1 MAIEQGLG
9 AGGPPEELFMEA
21 AIEDTTRMQEVPELP
36 ATPGITEFDDG
47 SAIIGEYEEES
58 EPLEEIPFDGNLA
71 DSVDED
77 ILMSISSDLVGSIED
92 DFSARQDW
100 EDTYKKGLEFL
111 GMKTEERSEPFEGSS
126 GVIHP
131 LLAES
136 VTQFQAQAYRELL
149 PSTGPVRTQVV
160 GAQNEVLVRQSERV
174 KDYMNYM
181 ITYEMEEYDPEM
193 DQMLFYL
200 PVIGSTFKK
209 VYFDPLKGR
218 AVSRFIAAEDVI
230 VPYGASDLVSS
241 PRITHRLTMDSN
253 DIRKLQLVGF
263 YKDIDLPDLS
273 SYGEASMGEI
283 EESIDDI
290 QGVHPSGQSEEVTL
304 YEVHTSLD
312 IEGFE
317 DIGADGEPTGLRL
330 PYIVTIVA
338 DSGDVLSVRRNYDP
352 MDPMKRAKQYFV
364 HYKFLP
370 GLGFYGL
377 GLTHMIG
384 GLAQASTSILR
395 QLIDAGTLSNLPA
408 GFKAR
413 GARIRD
419 EDSPLQPGEFRD
431 IDVVGGT
438 LQGSLMPLPF
448 KEPSQTLYNLLG
460 TLVDAGR
467 RFASMA
473 DMKVGEM
480 SGDTPVGTTMAIM
493 ERGTKVMSAIHKR
506 LHYAQKI
513 EFKLLS
519 KIFAETVQ
527 SYPYAADMQQ
537 GPEIFGQDFDARV
550 DVLPVSDPNIFSM
563 SQRIA
568 LAQTEL
574 QMVQSNPEIHG
585 GPQGL
590 YQAYRK
596 MYEALGVTNID
607 GILPPPPP
615 PAPPV
620 NPSKEN
626 QNALMGAPLQ
636 AFPPQDHEAHIE
648 AHMAVMSTPAMQLNQ
663 QAIMA
668 LQGHIQEH
676 IGLLAEAQAQQEVM
690 SQIPPEQMQMIQQQ
704 AQMMQQQ
711 GQMGGPQGQQG
722 QAPDPMEQFKPQI
735 DSLAAQI
742 IADLTEELV
751 QAVTPPEQSD
761 PLVDIRNQELQLKA
775 ADLQRK
781 EAEFEAK
788 QEFEREK
795 ERNDVLTS
803 QQRIDVSEAAL
814 ADKTRIAENRIQTQR
829 DIAALNS
836 NTRNQ

>member
-1 MAIEQGLG
+1 MAVERGLG
-9 AGGPPEELFMEA
+9 SGGLPEAPMIPE
-21 AIEDTTRMQEVPELP
+21 QEMLQNVIDLP
-36 ATPGITEFDDG
+36 AQPGVTEFDDG
-47 SAIIGEYEEES
+47 SAIIGEYEEDQ
-58 EPLEEIPFDGNLA
+58 PPVQPVPFDGNLA
-71 DSVDED
+71 DVIDEGE
-77 ILMSISSDLVGSIED
+77 LGRISSDLVNSIED
-92 DFSARQDW
+92 DLAAREDW
-100 EDTYKKGLEFL
+100 EDTYKRGLEFL

-149 PSTGPVRTQVV
+149 PATGPVRTSVV
-160 GAQNEVLVRQSERV
+160 GAQNEMLVKQSERV

-181 ITYEMEEYDPEM
+181 ITYEMEEYDPEL

-218 AVSRFIAAEDVI
+218 AVSKFIHAEDMI
-230 VPYGASDLVSS
+230 VPYGATDLMSS
-241 PRITHRLTMDSN
+241 PRITHRITMDSN
-253 DIRKLQLVGF
+253 EVRKLQLTGF
-263 YKDIDLPDLS
+263 YRDIELP
-273 SYGEASMGEI
+273 GESESDTAAMSEV

-290 QGVHPSGQSEEVTL
+290 QGVHPSGPSEELTL

-317 DIGADGEPTGLRL
+317 DMGANGEPTGLRL
-330 PYIVTIVA
+330 PYIITIVA
-338 DSGDVLSVRRNYDP
+338 DSGDVLSVRRNYP
-352 MDPMKRAKQYFV
+352 EMDPMKRAKQYFV

-419 EDSPLQPGEFRD
+419 EDNPLQPGEFRD

-448 KEPSQTLYNLLG
+448 KEPSGTLYNLLG

-480 SGDTPVGTTMAIM
+480 SGETPVGTTMAIM

-506 LHYAQKI
+506 LHYSQKV

-519 KIFAETVQ
+519 RIFAETVQ
-527 SYPYAADMQQ
+527 SYPYAADMQM
-537 GPEIFGQDFDARV
+537 GPEVFVQDFDQRI

-574 QMVQSNPEIHG
+574 QLVQSNPQIHG

-596 MYEALGVTNID
+596 MYEALGVNNID
-607 GILPPPPP
+607 AILPPPPP
-615 PAPPV
+615 PPPPA
-620 NPSKEN
+620 NPAKEN
-626 QNALMGAPLQ
+626 QNALMGVPLQ
-636 AFPPQDHEAHIE
+636 AFPEQDHQAHIE
-648 AHMAVMSTPAMQLNQ
+648 THMAVMSTPAMELNP
-663 QAIMA
+663 QAIMT

-676 IGLLAEAQAQQEVM
+676 IGLMAEAQAQQEIM
-690 SQIPPEQMQMIQQQ
+690 SQIPPEQMQMMQQQ
-704 AQMMQQQ
+704 AQTMPPQP
-711 GQMGGPQGQQG
+711 GQPP
-722 QAPDPMEQFKPQI
+722 ADPMMQFKPQI
-735 DSLAAQI
+735 DARAAEI
-742 IADLTEELV
+742 IAEMTEQLA
-751 QAVTPPEQSD
+751 QAVAPPPQSD

-781 EAEFEAK
+781 QSEFETK

-795 ERNDVLTS
+795 ERNDVLTA

-814 ADKTRIAENRIQTQR
+814 ADKTRVAEERIQTQR
-829 DIAALNS
+829 DIAALNA
-836 NTRNQ
+836 REKGQ

>member
-1 MAIEQGLG
+1 MAVERGLG
-9 AGGPPEELFMEA
+9 SGGLPEAPMIPEEDILQNVV
-21 AIEDTTRMQEVPELP
+21 DLP
-36 ATPGITEFDDG
+36 AQPGVTEFDDG
-47 SAIIGEYEEES
+47 SAIIGEYEEEQA
-58 EPLEEIPFDGNLA
+58 PIADVGFDGNLA
-71 DSVDED
+71 EVVDEAE
-77 ILMSISSDLVGSIED
+77 LGRISSDLVGSIED
-92 DFSARQDW
+92 DLAAREDW
-100 EDTYKKGLEFL
+100 EDTYKRGLEFL

-149 PSTGPVRTQVV
+149 PATGPVRTSVV
-160 GAQNEVLVRQSERV
+160 GAQNEMLVKQSERV

-181 ITYEMEEYDPEM
+181 ITYEMEEYDPEL

-218 AVSRFIAAEDVI
+218 AVSKFIHAEDMI
-230 VPYGASDLVSS
+230 VPYGATDLMSS
-241 PRITHRLTMDSN
+241 PRITHRITMDSN
-253 DIRKLQLVGF
+253 EVRKLQLTGF
-263 YKDIDLPDLS
+263 YRDIELP
-273 SYGEASMGEI
+273 GESESDTAAMGEV

-290 QGVHPSGQSEEVTL
+290 QGVHPSGPSEELTL

-317 DIGADGEPTGLRL
+317 DMGANGEPTGLRL
-330 PYIVTIVA
+330 PYIITIVA
-338 DSGDVLSVRRNYDP
+338 DSGDVLSVRRNYP
-352 MDPMKRAKQYFV
+352 EMDPMKRAKQYFV

-419 EDSPLQPGEFRD
+419 EDNPLQPGEFRD

-448 KEPSQTLYNLLG
+448 KEPSGTLYNLLG

-480 SGDTPVGTTMAIM
+480 SGETPVGTTMAIM

-506 LHYAQKI
+506 LHYSQKI

-519 KIFAETVQ
+519 RIFAETIQ
-527 SYPYAADMQQ
+527 AYPYPADMQM
-537 GPEIFGQDFDARV
+537 GPEVFVQDFDQRV
-550 DVLPVSDPNIFSM
+550 DVLPSSDPNIFSM

-574 QMVQSNPEIHG
+574 QLVQSNPQIHG

-596 MYEALGVTNID
+596 MYEALGVNNID
-607 GILPPPPP
+607 AILPPPPQP
-615 PAPPV
+615 QPA

-636 AFPPQDHEAHIE
+636 AFPDQDHESHIE
-648 AHMAVMSTPAMQLNQ
+648 AHMAVMSTPAMQLNPN
-663 QAIMA
+663 AIMA

-676 IGLLAEAQAQQEVM
+676 IGLLAEAQAQQEIM
-690 SQIPPEQMQMIQQQ
+690 SQIPPEQMQMRQQQ
-704 AQMMQQQ
+704 AQMMPPQE
-711 GQMGGPQGQQG
+711 GPQGPMP
-722 QAPDPMEQFKPQI
+722 PDPMMQFKPQI
-735 DSLAAQI
+735 DARAAEI
-742 IADLTEELV
+742 IAEMTEQLA
-751 QAVTPPEQSD
+751 QAVAPPPQSD

-781 EAEFEAK
+781 QSEFEAK
-788 QEFEREK
+788 QEFDRER
-795 ERNDVLTS
+795 ERNDVLTA

-814 ADKTRIAENRIQTQR
+814 ADKTRVAEERIQTQR
-829 DIAALNS
+829 DIAALNAS
-836 NTRNQ
+836 MKGQ

>member
-1 MAIEQGLG
+1 MAVERGLG
-9 AGGPPEELFMEA
+9 SGGLPEAPMIPE
-21 AIEDTTRMQEVPELP
+21 QEILQNVIDLP
-36 ATPGITEFDDG
+36 AQPGVTEFDDG
-47 SAIIGEYEEES
+47 SAIIGEYEEEQA
-58 EPLEEIPFDGNLA
+58 PIVDVGFDGNLA
-71 DSVDED
+71 EVVDEAE
-77 ILMSISSDLVGSIED
+77 LGRISSDLVGSIED
-92 DFSARQDW
+92 DLAAREDW
-100 EDTYKKGLEFL
+100 EDTYKRGLEFL

-149 PSTGPVRTQVV
+149 PATGPVRTSVV
-160 GAQNEVLVRQSERV
+160 GAQNEMLVKQSERV

-181 ITYEMEEYDPEM
+181 ITYEMEEYDPEL

-218 AVSRFIAAEDVI
+218 AVSKFIHAEDLI
-230 VPYGASDLVSS
+230 VPYGATDLLSS
-241 PRITHRLTMDSN
+241 PRITHRITMDSN
-253 DIRKLQLVGF
+253 EVRKLQLTGF
-263 YKDIDLPDLS
+263 YRDIDLPTGG
-273 SYGEASMGEI
+273 YGEEDMADEV

-290 QGVHPSGQSEEVTL
+290 QGVHPSGPSEDLTL

-317 DIGADGEPTGLRL
+317 DMGADGEPTGLKL
-330 PYIVTIVA
+330 PYIVTIIA
-338 DSGDVLSVRRNYDP
+338 DSGDVLSVRRNYP
-352 MDPMKRAKQYFV
+352 EMDPMKRAKQYFV

-419 EDSPLQPGEFRD
+419 EDNPLQPGEFRD

-448 KEPSQTLYNLLG
+448 KEPSGTLYNLLG

-480 SGDTPVGTTMAIM
+480 SGETPVGTTMAIM

-506 LHYAQKI
+506 LHYSQKI

-519 KIFAETVQ
+519 RIFAETIQ
-527 SYPYAADMQQ
+527 AYPYPADMQM
-537 GPEIFGQDFDARV
+537 GPEVFVQDFDQRV
-550 DVLPVSDPNIFSM
+550 DVLPSSDPNIFSM

-574 QMVQSNPEIHG
+574 QLVQSNPQIHG

-596 MYEALGVTNID
+596 MYEALGVNNID
-607 GILPPPPP
+607 AILPPPPQP
-615 PAPPV
+615 QPA

-636 AFPPQDHEAHIE
+636 AFPDQDHESHIE
-648 AHMAVMSTPAMQLNQ
+648 AHMAVMSTPAMQLNPN
-663 QAIMA
+663 AIMA

-676 IGLLAEAQAQQEVM
+676 IGLLAEAQAQQEIM
-690 SQIPPEQMQMIQQQ
+690 SQIPPEQMQMMQQQ
-704 AQMMQQQ
+704 AQMMPPQE
-711 GQMGGPQGQQG
+711 GPQGPMP
-722 QAPDPMEQFKPQI
+722 PDPMMQFKPQI
-735 DSLAAQI
+735 DARAAEI
-742 IADLTEELV
+742 IAEMTEQLA
-751 QAVTPPEQSD
+751 QAVAPPPQSD

-781 EAEFEAK
+781 QSEFEAK
-788 QEFEREK
+788 QEFDRER
-795 ERNDVLTS
+795 ERNDVLTA

-814 ADKTRIAENRIQTQR
+814 ADKTRVAEERIQTQR
-829 DIAALNS
+829 DIAALNAS
-836 NTRNQ
+836 VKGQ

>member
-1 MAIEQGLG
+1 MAVERGLG
-9 AGGPPEELFMEA
+9 AGGPADVPMIPDEGM
-21 AIEDTTRMQEVPELP
+21 IENVIEMP
-36 ATPGITEFDDG
+36 AQPGITEFDDG
-47 SAIIGEYEEES
+47 SAVVGDYEDEM
-58 EPLEEIPFDGNLA
+58 EPRPEVPFDGNLA
-71 DSVDED
+71 DAIDEAE
-77 ILMSISSDLVGSIED
+77 LGRISSDLVGSIED
-92 DFSARQDW
+92 DLSSREDW

-149 PSTGPVRTQVV
+149 PATGPVRTSVI
-160 GAQNEVLVRQSERV
+160 GAQNEMLVKQSERV

-181 ITYEMEEYDPEM
+181 ITYEMEEYDPEL

-218 AVSRFIAAEDVI
+218 AVSKFIHAEDLV
-230 VPYGASDLVSS
+230 VPYGATDLASS
-241 PRITHRLTMDSN
+241 PRITHRISMDSN
-253 DIRKLQLVGF
+253 EIRKMQLVGF
-263 YKDIDLPDLS
+263 YRDIDLPT
-273 SYGEASMGEI
+273 GGMGEDDMADEV

-290 QGVHPSGQSEEVTL
+290 QGVHPSGPSEELTL

-312 IEGFE
+312 IDGFE
-317 DIGADGEPTGLRL
+317 DMGMDGEPTGLKL
-330 PYIVTIVA
+330 PYIITIVA
-338 DSGDVLSVRRNYDP
+338 DTGDVLAIRRNYVEA
-352 MDPMKRAKQYFV
+352 DPMKRAKQYFV

-419 EDSPLQPGEFRD
+419 EDAPLQPGEFRD

-448 KEPSQTLYNLLG
+448 KEPSGTLYNLLG

-473 DMKVGEM
+473 DLKVGEM
-480 SGDTPVGTTMAIM
+480 GGETPVGTTMAIM

-506 LHYAQKI
+506 LHYSQKI
-513 EFKLLS
+513 EFKLLAR
-519 KIFAETVQ
+519 IFSETVQ
-527 SYPYAADMQQ
+527 SYPYAADMMM
-537 GPEIFGQDFDARV
+537 GPEIFVQDFAPQI

-574 QMVQSNPEIHG
+574 QLVQSNPQIHG

-607 GILPPPPP
+607 AILPPPPQP
-615 PAPPV
+615 QPMNPA
-620 NPSKEN
+620 KEN
-626 QNALMGAPLQ
+626 QMALQGAPLQ
-636 AFPPQDHEAHIE
+636 AFPDQDHQAHIE
-648 AHMAVMSTPAMQLNQ
+648 THMAVMSTPAMELNP
-663 QAIMA
+663 QAIIA

-676 IGLLAEAQAQQEVM
+676 IGMMAESQAQQEIM
-690 SQIPPEQMQMIQQQ
+690 SQIPPEQMQMMQQQ
-704 AQMMQQQ
+704 AQMMPPQP
-711 GQMGGPQGQQG
+711 GQPP
-722 QAPDPMEQFKPQI
+722 ADPMMQFKPQI
-735 DSLAAQI
+735 DARAAELIAEMTEQLA
-742 IADLTEELV
+742 
-751 QAVTPPEQSD
+751 QAVAPPPQSD

-775 ADLQRK
+775 ADMQRK
-781 EAEFEAK
+781 QQEFEAK
-788 QEFEREK
+788 QEMESEK
-795 ERNDVLTS
+795 ERNDILIA
-803 QQRIDVSEAAL
+803 QQRIDAQEKAIDERSRV
-814 ADKTRIAENRIQTQR
+814 AEERIQTQR

-836 NTRNQ
+836 AMKGQ